1 MATFFGPPVIGNDI
15 LDVGSR
21 KADLQARRRQGEMG
35 VSNDMM
41 LCGHPGQFDLPCVPD
56 VSCEEIIL

>member
-1 MATFFGPPVIGNDI
+1 MATFFGPPLIGNDI

-35 VSNDMM
+35 ISNEMM
-41 LCGHPGQFDLPCVPD
+41 LSGHPGQFDVPNVPD
-56 VSCEEIIL
+56 VSKKEC